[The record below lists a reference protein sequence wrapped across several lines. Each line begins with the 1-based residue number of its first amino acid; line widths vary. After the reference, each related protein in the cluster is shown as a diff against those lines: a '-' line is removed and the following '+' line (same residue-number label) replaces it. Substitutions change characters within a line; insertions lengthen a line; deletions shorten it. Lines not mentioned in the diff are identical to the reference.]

1 MFRIVWS
8 GFFIRWREVASIS
21 KEVRKVSYTKIKK
34 IAFDAEGQQMH
45 RPWGWSIP

>member
-34 IAFDAEGQQMH
+34 IGIYSVMNGKKEE
-45 RPWGWSIP
+45 S